1 MEKLP
6 KSVVFITGT
15 FFASSCWDEWKL
27 YLESEGYTC
36 MALAW
41 PHKNSSAAELRS
53 GHHDA
58 AIASTRLATLT
69 KFYAGIIK
77 ALHVKPIII
86 GHSVGGLIVQLLLQ
100 QGLGAAGV
108 AIHSFP
114 PSGILRFGFS
124 SLMKWWQTAGVF
136 SSVNKP
142 YRMSFKKWKNDI
154 ANNMPDD
161 QQSHLYYDYS
171 VPESKLVVRDSFSRM
186 SILNSEVHRAPLLF
200 TAGGRD
206 RLIPPSVNYRN
217 YIEHRKHVGA
227 TTDYREFKDS
237 NHLVFGQREC
247 MDEAEFIVCWLR
259 RLPIKTEHH
268 GI

>member
-1 MEKLP
+1 MDKLP
-6 KSVVFITGT
+6 RSVVFITGT

-36 MALAW
+36 LALAW
-41 PHKNSSAAELRS
+41 PHKNSSAEELRS

-69 KFYAGIIK
+69 KFYAEIIK
-77 ALHVKPIII
+77 ALHVKPILI

-114 PSGILRFGFS
+114 PSGILRFGLLF
-124 SLMKWWQTAGVF
+124 LKNWWQTVGVF

-142 YRMSFKKWKNDI
+142 YRMSFEKWKNDI
-154 ANNMPDD
+154 ANDMPGD
-161 QQSHLYYDYS
+161 QQIQSYYDYS
-171 VPESKLVVRDSFSRM
+171 IPESKLIVRDAFSRM
-186 SILNSEVHRAPLLF
+186 TMLNSRARRAPLLL
-200 TAGGRD
+200 TSGGRD
-206 RLIPPSVNYRN
+206 QLIPSSVNYKN
-217 YIEHRKHVGA
+217 YAEQKKQIDSN
-227 TTDYREFKDS
+227 TDYKEFKDS

-247 MDEAEFIVCWLR
+247 MDETEFIVCWLKR
-259 RLPIKTEHH
+259 TTN
-268 GI
+268 

>member
-15 FFASSCWDEWKL
+15 FFANSCWDEWKL

-36 MALAW
+36 LALAW
-41 PHKNSSAAELRS
+41 PHKNSSAEELRN

-69 KFYAGIIK
+69 KFYADIIK
-77 ALHVKPIII
+77 ALHVKPILI

-114 PSGILRFGFS
+114 PSGILRFGIW
-124 SLMKWWQTAGVF
+124 SLKNWWQTVGVF

-142 YRMSFKKWKNDI
+142 YRIAFEKWKNDI
-154 ANNMPDD
+154 ANGMPGD
-161 QQSHLYYDYS
+161 QQIQSYYDYS
-171 VPESKLVVRDSFSRM
+171 IPESKLVVRDAFSKM
-186 SILNSEVHRAPLLF
+186 TMLNSQAHRAPLLL
-200 TAGGRD
+200 TSGGRD
-206 RLIPPSVNYRN
+206 QFIPSSVNYKN
-217 YIEHRKHVGA
+217 YAEQLKQFNS
-227 TTDYREFKDS
+227 TTDYKEFKDS

-247 MDEAEFIVCWLR
+247 MDEAEFIVCWFKR
-259 RLPIKTEHH
+259 TSN
-268 GI
+268 

>member
-1 MEKLP
+1 MEKLH
-6 KSVVFITGT
+6 KSVVFINGA

-36 MALAW
+36 LALAW
-41 PHKNSSAAELRS
+41 PHKNSSAEELRN

-69 KFYAGIIK
+69 TFYADIIK
-77 ALHVKPIII
+77 ALHVKPILI

-114 PSGILRFGFS
+114 PSGVLGFGLSF
-124 SLMKWWQTAGVF
+124 LKKWWQTVGVF

-142 YRMSFKKWKNDI
+142 YRISFEKWKNDV
-154 ANNMPDD
+154 ANDMPGD
-161 QQSHLYYDYS
+161 QQIQSYYDYS
-171 VPESKLVVRDSFSRM
+171 IPESKLVVRDAFSRM
-186 SILNSEVHRAPLLF
+186 AMLNSQPYRAPLLL
-200 TAGGRD
+200 TSGGRD
-206 RLIPPSVNYRN
+206 LLIPSSVNYKN
-217 YIEHRKHVGA
+217 YEEQRKQVDS
-227 TTDYREFKDS
+227 TTDYKEFKDS

-247 MDEAEFIVCWLR
+247 MDEAEFIVFWLTR
-259 RLPIKTEHH
+259 TTN
-268 GI
+268 